1 MRIHSITMTLEGM
14 GAEEF
19 YKMVENG
26 ARYEYLADGLVRI
39 WAEGV
44 SAG

>member
-1 MRIHSITMTLEGM
+1 MKIHSITMYLKEM

-19 YKMVENG
+19 YEMVENG

-39 WAEGV
+39 YAEE
-44 SAG
+44 